1 MRQVLDVIHGLP
13 DRMHVIGADLVELNP
28 ARDLQG
34 MSAMVAAKLVKE
46 MIGKILS
53 KNET

>member
-1 MRQVLDVIHGLP
+1 MIHGLP

-34 MSAMVAAKLVKE
+34 MSAMVAAKIVKE
-46 MIGKILS
+46 MIGKMLS
-53 KNET
+53 RTELETIT